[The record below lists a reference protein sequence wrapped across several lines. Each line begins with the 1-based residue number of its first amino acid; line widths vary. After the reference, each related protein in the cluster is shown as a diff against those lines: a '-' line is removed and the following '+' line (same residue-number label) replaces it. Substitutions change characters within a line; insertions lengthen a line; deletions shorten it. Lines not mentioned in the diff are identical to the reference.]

1 MFTLND
7 WESEGCVRGC
17 YDSTPQEVDV
27 HRLTMICASLLRS
40 YPPLIIAKIR
50 PTQQSYSKKN
60 AITVPLPI
68 QGSQVFDPS
77 VVIEGHS
84 KTGFLTHITPVTTPT
99 LTILQKW
106 RGKTVSYKIFTTVR
120 TTVGAKITI
129 FQALIKAPL
138 CPLPPLQI
146 KGRSTKLFSTFR
158 NKT

>member
-50 PTQQSYSKKN
+50 PSQQSYSKKN

-77 VVIEGHS
+77 GVIEGHS
-84 KTGFLTHITPVTTPT
+84 KTGFLRHIAPVITPT
-99 LTILQKW
+99 LTIQQKW
-106 RGKTVSYKIFTTVR
+106 LLKTVSYRIFATVR
-120 TTVGAKITI
+120 TTVGAK
-129 FQALIKAPL
+129 LYAPIDY
-138 CPLPPLQI
+138 PSVSVS
-146 KGRSTKLFSTFR
+146 GRPVKLFSTLR
-158 NKT
+158 NYV